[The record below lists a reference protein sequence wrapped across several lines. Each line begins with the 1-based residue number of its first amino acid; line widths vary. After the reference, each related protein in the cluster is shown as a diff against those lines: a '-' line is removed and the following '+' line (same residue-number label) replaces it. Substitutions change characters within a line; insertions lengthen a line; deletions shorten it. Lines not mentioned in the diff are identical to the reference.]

1 MIRGLQTSPTKS
13 LGFINFFL
21 SSDGINGSFW
31 TKPLVAE
38 RVLFWFV
45 ATDHHLGLWLNM
57 LNCLSLNWLVD
68 LWARLELSLAC
79 LNGLSRWSCGL
90 YLTRM
95 DHWLGARAIV
105 DDVVIDIVVG
115 DDVCHVTWNLLL
127 IVILLIYYLI
137 VITNVLHIK
146 VIRLAI
152 LLNISRLRS
161 LALSVI
167 IVKIDSTLFYW
178 RILHFLIS
186 HLFLSLVIFLCRLF
200 GFL

>member
-1 MIRGLQTSPTKS
+1 VIRGLQTSPTES

-38 RVLFWFV
+38 RVLFGFV

-79 LNGLSRWSCGL
+79 LNGLSSWSCGL
-90 YLTRM
+90 DLTRM
-95 DHWLGARAIV
+95 DHWLGTRAIV

-115 DDVCHVTWNLLL
+115 DDVCNVPGNLLL
-127 IVILLIYYLI
+127 IVSLLIYYF
-137 VITNVLHIK
+137 VVVTNILNLEV
-146 VIRLAI
+146 VRLTI
-152 LLNISRLRS
+152 LLSISRLRN
-161 LALSVI
+161 LALSVA
-167 IVKIDSTLFYW
+167 IVKINSTFFNG
-178 RILHFLIS
+178 RILHFLIP
-186 HLFLSLVIFLCRLF
+186 HIFLNLNTVLCWLIR
-200 GFL
+200 FL